1 MVPIRPV
8 SDLRNRF
15 AEISKDVH
23 ETGKPVFLTKNGRG
37 DMVFTSM
44 DAYMALE
51 FDSEV
56 YHKLAEAEREADETG
71 ERFSSDDVLSSMRAA
86 IASAQHVA

>member
-23 ETGKPVFLTKNGRG
+23 ENGRG
-37 DMVFTSM
+37 DMVVMSM